1 MFEKIA
7 NRFQTFVLVMLVSLL
22 CAVFVLQF
30 GGPQAEGCTTG
41 GSSYAAKVDGET
53 ISPGDFRASYLLGR
67 FDEYPPEEQRR
78 RQLWAAVLDGLIER
92 NLLAEAAKE
101 LGYEVTSDEVWKR
114 FGEEATIRISLGV
127 DSEIGSGA
135 VRIPESYIRDE
146 DGRFDLERTKR
157 YIQNYLRR
165 DVGEFAE
172 AQILEELAER
182 MRETVRSSVSVSE
195 REVWEAYVRE
205 KDQARIDY
213 AQFNPAFYRESLEPT
228 EADLRA
234 WIAEN
239 EEAVQE
245 QYVANR
251 HRYTDLDEQVR
262 SRHILV
268 RPAGEGDDADAEAR
282 AKAEDL
288 LRQLRAGAEFA
299 ALAREHSQDTATAP
313 RGGDLGYRPRG
324 RSPAAYD
331 EVAFELAPNTLSD
344 VVETPLG
351 FHIIEVLGKR
361 EGDVPED
368 EAKLELAEDLYRE
381 DVGVTRA
388 REAAAEALELLR
400 GGMSAEDLGNRLSR
414 QARGL
419 SPEPP
424 VVAEGEE
431 ISPEE
436 TEELVEEAPNNPL
449 APKVEETSL
458 FGRGDSPI
466 RGPFDASP
474 LVRDVFEHDLENALP
489 EEPIQLGNV
498 FVIYQLK
505 ERQEAT
511 EEDFEGDVAER
522 IRGGL
527 LASKQREAVA
537 TYVRELREAA
547 ERDGRIRIRTNE
559 LEVAVEGNGEVLS
572 DPEGIECGSD
582 CTAAFPFGTMVQLRV
597 RPSNGADFVGW
608 SGACTG
614 TDDTCLVEMTEANE
628 VSARFRGGSAP
639 ASSDD
644 EGDDDEEEE
653 EDEEESSSD
662 EEAEG

>member
-1 MFEKIA
+1 MFDKIA
-7 NRFQTFVLVMLVSLL
+7 KRFQTFVLVALVTLL

-41 GSSYAAKVDGET
+41 GSSYAAKVDGDT

-92 NLLAEAAKE
+92 NLLATAAKE
-101 LGYEVTSDEVWKR
+101 LGYEVSSDEVWKR

-182 MRETVRSSVSVSE
+182 MRETVRSSVGVSE

-228 EADLRA
+228 AADLRA
-234 WIAEN
+234 WIADN

-245 QYVANR
+245 QYEANS
-251 HRYTDLDEQVR
+251 HRFTDLDPQVR
-262 SRHILV
+262 SRHILI
-268 RPAGEGDDADAEAR
+268 RPAGEGEDAEAEAR
-282 AKAEDL
+282 AKAEEL
-288 LRQLRAGAEFA
+288 LRQLRAGADFA
-299 ALAREHSQDTATAP
+299 TLARENSQDTATAP

-331 EVAFELAPNTLSD
+331 EVAFELAPNTLSN
-344 VVETPLG
+344 VVQTPLG
-351 FHIIEVLGKR
+351 FHIIEVLGSR

-368 EAKLELAEDLYRE
+368 EAKLELAEDLYRA

-419 SPEPP
+419 DPEPP
-424 VVAEGEE
+424 VVEGEETAEGEE
-431 ISPEE
+431 AEAID
-436 TEELVEEAPNNPL
+436 ELVEEAPSNPL

-458 FGRGDSPI
+458 FGRADSPI

-474 LVRDVFEHDLENALP
+474 LVRDVFEHNLDDPLP

-511 EEDFEGDVAER
+511 REDFEGDVSQR

-537 TYVRELREAA
+537 TYVRELREEA
-547 ERDGRIRIRTNE
+547 EREGRIRIRTSE
-559 LEVAVEGNGEVLS
+559 LEVTVDGNGEVLS
-572 DPEGIECGSD
+572 DPEGIECGAD

-597 RPSNGADFVGW
+597 RPSQGADFVGW
-608 SGACTG
+608 SGACT
-614 TDDTCLVEMTEANE
+614 DSADTCLVEMTDANE
-628 VSARFRGGSAP
+628 VTARFRGGSAP
-639 ASSDD
+639 EPD
-644 EGDDDEEEE
+644 EDEEEE
-653 EDEEESSSD
+653 EEEEPTEEES
-662 EEAEG
+662 AEG

>member
-7 NRFQTFVLVMLVSLL
+7 NRFQTFVLVALVSLL

-92 NLLAEAAKE
+92 NLLAEAARE

-213 AQFNPAFYRESLEPT
+213 AQFNPAYYRESLEPT

-245 QYVANR
+245 QYEANR
-251 HRYTDLDEQVR
+251 HRYTDLDPQVR
-262 SRHILV
+262 SRHILI

-288 LRQLRAGAEFA
+288 LRQLRGGADFA

-331 EVAFELAPNTLSD
+331 DVAFELEPNTLSE

-351 FHIIEVLGKR
+351 FHIIEVLGSR

-400 GGMSAEDLGNRLSR
+400 GGMSAEDLGERLSR

-419 SPEPP
+419 DPEPA
-424 VVAEGEE
+424 VVAEGEGGDA
-431 ISPEE
+431 E
-436 TEELVEEAPNNPL
+436 TDETDELVEEAPNNPL

-458 FGRGDSPI
+458 FGRADSPI

-474 LVRDVFEHDLENALP
+474 LVRDVFEHDLDDPLP
-489 EEPIQLGNV
+489 DEPIQLGNV

-511 EEDFEGDVAER
+511 REDFEGDISER

-537 TYVRELREAA
+537 TYVRELRESA
-547 ERDGRIRIRTNE
+547 EREGRIRIRTNE
-559 LEVAVEGNGEVLS
+559 LEVSVEGNGEVLS
-572 DPEGIECGSD
+572 DPEGIECGDD
-582 CTAAFPFGTMVQLRV
+582 CTSAFPFGTMVQLRV
-597 RPSNGADFVGW
+597 RPGDGADFVGW
-608 SGACTG
+608 SGACT
-614 TDDTCLVEMTEANE
+614 DSADTCLVEMTEANE
-628 VSARFRGGSAP
+628 VSARFRGGRAP
-639 ASSDD
+639 ATSDD
-644 EGDDDEEEE
+644 EDEGDEEEASADSE
-653 EDEEESSSD
+653 E
-662 EEAEG
+662 

>member
-7 NRFQTFVLVMLVSLL
+7 NRFQTFVLVALVTLL
-22 CAVFVLQF
+22 SAVFVLQF

-53 ISPGDFRASYLLGR
+53 ISPGDYRASFLLGR

-157 YIQNYLRR
+157 YIQNFLRR

-213 AQFNPAFYRESLEPT
+213 AQFNPAYYRESLEPT
-228 EADLRA
+228 EEDLRA
-234 WIAEN
+234 WIADHED
-239 EEAVQE
+239 EVQE
-245 QYVANR
+245 QYEANA
-251 HRYTDLDEQVR
+251 HRYTDLDPQVR
-262 SRHILV
+262 SRHILI
-268 RPAGEGDDADAEAR
+268 RPAGEGEEAEAEAR
-282 AKAEDL
+282 AEAEEL
-288 LRQLRAGAEFA
+288 LRQLRAGADFA

-331 EVAFELAPNTLSD
+331 EVAFELPVGTVSD
-344 VVETPLG
+344 VVQTPLG
-351 FHIIEVLGKR
+351 FHILEVLGSR
-361 EGDVPED
+361 EGDVPEG
-368 EAKLELAEDLYRE
+368 EAKLELAEDMYRE

-400 GGMSAEDLGNRLSR
+400 GGTSAEDLKTRLER
-414 QARGL
+414 QAQGL
-419 SPEPP
+419 DPEPP
-424 VVAEGEE
+424 VAEEGEE
-431 ISPEE
+431 AEE
-436 TEELVEEAPNNPL
+436 TEALAEEPVSNPL
-449 APKVEETSL
+449 APKLEETSL

-474 LVRDVFEHDLENALP
+474 LVRDVFEHDLEDPLP

-511 EEDFEGDVAER
+511 EEDFEEVSER

-537 TYVRELREAA
+537 TYVRELREEAQ
-547 ERDGRIRIRTNE
+547 RDGRIRIRTNE
-559 LEVAVEGNGEVLS
+559 LEVTVEGNGEVLS
-572 DPEGIECGSD
+572 DPEGIECGED
-582 CTAAFPFGTMVQLRV
+582 CTAAFSFGTMVQLRV
-597 RPSNGADFVGW
+597 RPAQDADFVGW
-608 SGACTG
+608 SGACT
-614 TDDTCLVEMTEANE
+614 DSSDTCLVEMTEANQ

-639 ASSDD
+639 AASSDD
-644 EGDDDEEEE
+644 E
-653 EDEEESSSD
+653 ESESD
-662 EEAEG
+662 SE

>member
-7 NRFQTFVLVMLVSLL
+7 NRFQTFVLVMLVTLL

-30 GGPQAEGCTTG
+30 GGPQAEGCTSG

-53 ISPGDFRASYLLGR
+53 ISPGDYRASFLLGR

-101 LGYEVTSDEVWKR
+101 VGYEVTSDEVWKR

-157 YIQNYLRR
+157 YIQNFLRR

-213 AQFNPAFYRESLEPT
+213 AQFNPAYYRESLDPT

-234 WIAEN
+234 WIAAN

-245 QYVANR
+245 QYDANQ
-251 HRYTDLDEQVR
+251 HRYTDLDPQVR
-262 SRHILV
+262 SRHILI
-268 RPAGEGDDADAEAR
+268 RPDGEGDEAEAEAR
-282 AKAEDL
+282 AEAEGL
-288 LRQLRAGAEFA
+288 LRQLRAGADFA
-299 ALAREHSQDTATAP
+299 ELAREHSEDTATAP

-331 EVAFELAPNTLSD
+331 EVAFELAPGTVSD
-344 VVETPLG
+344 VVQTPLG
-351 FHIIEVLGKR
+351 FHILEVLGTR

-400 GGMSAEDLGNRLSR
+400 DGMSAEDLKSRLER
-414 QARGL
+414 QAQGL
-419 SPEPP
+419 DPEPP
-424 VVAEGEE
+424 VAEEGEAE
-431 ISPEE
+431 AE
-436 TEELVEEAPNNPL
+436 TEELTEEPVSNPL

-474 LVRDVFEHDLENALP
+474 LVRDVFEHDLDDPLP
-489 EEPIQLGNV
+489 EAPIQLGNV
-498 FVIYQLK
+498 WVIYQLK

-511 EEDFEGDVAER
+511 EEDFEEVSER

-537 TYVRELREAA
+537 TYVRELREQAQR
-547 ERDGRIRIRTNE
+547 EGRIRIRTNE
-559 LEVAVEGNGEVLS
+559 LEVTVEGNGEVLS

-582 CTAAFPFGTMVQLRV
+582 CTAAFSFGTMVQLRV
-597 RPSNGADFVGW
+597 RPAEGADFVGW
-608 SGACTG
+608 SGACT
-614 TDDTCLVEMTEANE
+614 DSSDTCLVEMTDANQ
-628 VSARFRGGSAP
+628 VSARFRGGSAA
-639 ASSDD
+639 ASD
-644 EGDDDEEEE
+644 EGDD
-653 EDEEESSSD
+653 EEESESD
-662 EEAEG
+662 SE

>member
-7 NRFQTFVLVMLVSLL
+7 NRFQTFVLVMLVTLL

-53 ISPGDFRASYLLGR
+53 ISPGDYRASFLLGR

-157 YIQNYLRR
+157 YIQNFLRR

-213 AQFNPAFYRESLEPT
+213 AQFNPAYYRESLDPT

-234 WIAEN
+234 WIAEH
-239 EEAVQE
+239 EDAVQE
-245 QYVANR
+245 QYEANQ
-251 HRYTDLDEQVR
+251 HRYTDLDPQVR
-262 SRHILV
+262 SRHILI
-268 RPAGEGDDADAEAR
+268 RPAGEGEDAEAEAR

-288 LRQLRAGAEFA
+288 LRQLRAGADFA

-344 VVETPLG
+344 VVQTPLG
-351 FHIIEVLGKR
+351 FHIIEVLGSR

-368 EAKLELAEDLYRE
+368 EAKLELAEDLYRQ
-381 DVGVTRA
+381 DMGVTRA
-388 REAAAEALELLR
+388 REAAEEALELLS
-400 GGMSAEDLGNRLSR
+400 GGMSAEDLKTRLER
-414 QARGL
+414 QAQGL
-419 SPEPP
+419 APEPP
-424 VVAEGEE
+424 ATEDGEAEAEA
-431 ISPEE
+431 PEE
-436 TEELVEEAPNNPL
+436 LTEEPVSNPL
-449 APKVEETSL
+449 APKLEETSL

-474 LVRDVFEHDLENALP
+474 LIRDVFEHTLDDPLP

-498 FVIYQLK
+498 FVIYELK

-511 EEDFEGDVAER
+511 EEDFEEVSER

-537 TYVRELREAA
+537 TYVRELREQAQR
-547 ERDGRIRIRTNE
+547 EGRIRIRTSE

-582 CTAAFPFGTMVQLRV
+582 CTAAFSFGTMVQLRV
-597 RPSNGADFVGW
+597 RPAEDADFVGW
-608 SGACTG
+608 SGACT
-614 TDDTCLVEMTEANE
+614 DSSDTCLVEMTEANS
-628 VSARFRGGSAP
+628 VTARFRGGSAP
-639 ASSDD
+639 AS
-644 EGDDDEEEE
+644 DDDG
-653 EDEEESSSD
+653 EDEDESDS
-662 EEAEG
+662 E

>member
-7 NRFQTFVLVMLVSLL
+7 NRFQTFVLVALVTLL
-22 CAVFVLQF
+22 SAVFVLQF

-53 ISPGDFRASYLLGR
+53 ISPGDYRASFLLGR

-101 LGYEVTSDEVWKR
+101 LGYQVTSDEVWKR

-157 YIQNYLRR
+157 YIQNFLRR

-172 AQILEELAER
+172 AQKLEELAER

-195 REVWEAYVRE
+195 GEVWEAYVRE

-213 AQFNPAFYRESLEPT
+213 AQFNPAYYRESLDPT

-234 WIAEN
+234 WIADNDEV
-239 EEAVQE
+239 VQE
-245 QYVANR
+245 QYEANQ
-251 HRYTDLDEQVR
+251 HRYTDLDPQVR
-262 SRHILV
+262 SRHILI
-268 RPAGEGDDADAEAR
+268 RPEGEGEEAEAEAR
-282 AKAEDL
+282 AEAEAL
-288 LRQLRAGAEFA
+288 LLQLRAGADFA
-299 ALAREHSQDTATAP
+299 ALAREQSEDTATAP

-331 EVAFELAPNTLSD
+331 EVAFELPVGTVSD
-344 VVETPLG
+344 VVQTPLG
-351 FHIIEVLGKR
+351 FHIIEVLGTR

-388 REAAAEALELLR
+388 REAAGEALERLR
-400 GGMSAEDLGNRLSR
+400 SGTSAEELKTRLER
-414 QARGL
+414 QAQGL
-419 SPEPP
+419 DPEPP
-424 VVAEGEE
+424 TAEEGEE
-431 ISPEE
+431 TAE
-436 TEELVEEAPNNPL
+436 TEELTEEPVTNPL

-474 LVRDVFEHDLENALP
+474 LVRDVFEHTLEDPLP

-511 EEDFEGDVAER
+511 EEDFEEVSER

-537 TYVRELREAA
+537 TYVRELREEAQR
-547 ERDGRIRIRTNE
+547 EGRIRIRTNE
-559 LEVAVEGNGEVLS
+559 LEVSVEGNGEVLS
-572 DPEGIECGSD
+572 DPEGIECGDD
-582 CTAAFPFGTMVQLRV
+582 CTAAFSFGTMVQLRV
-597 RPSNGADFVGW
+597 RPAEDADFVGW
-608 SGACTG
+608 SGACT
-614 TDDTCLVEMTEANE
+614 DSSDTCLVEMTEANQ
-628 VSARFRGGSAP
+628 VSARFRGGSSA
-639 ASSDD
+639 AASDD
-644 EGDDDEEEE
+644 E
-653 EDEEESSSD
+653 
-662 EEAEG
+662 